1 MSIKAERKQTPGL
14 AASRKRS
21 RGGGGGGGGS
31 IPGLEVAVQQAL
43 GGETDMLRDL
53 AGSHPEFASVLQT
66 VTTSQSEDVILSA
79 DDRGAIWG
87 DVMTRAS
94 TIEETQAQLPGAQPV
109 AESLIAGTQPLPEAV
124 EINDTGPIESWSGV
138 ETDIAGSECAVDN
151 DRVSDLLAPELG
163 EDVSGL
169 EVHIDRSAWRVAST
183 YNADAVIIGSSV
195 FVHRRIEER
204 IATDLWGP
212 VAGADLVKRAGGL
225 IHLDW
230 KPPFAH
236 HSDSEVV
243 MTDGNYTIEM
253 KGHEVI
259 IFDQGGEQITR
270 IWGDPHVNEGGG
282 GDNWNFGDDS
292 TFILPD
298 GTKLCLD
305 TKETSPGVFYTVGVD
320 VLSGSD
326 RFHYG
331 VGGET
336 GITKDAVDWDESHAD
351 RSDAAHA
358 GIFALQGNNQ
368 WAKQDTDGAFYDV
381 MDESWQGYLND
392 KDVDVDRKKAAVGLT
407 EAQLAV
413 AGDKDIKDA
422 RAAEANKGREVTHT
436 HEDSA
441 QTNIWFAAQ
450 EVEVDRETGKVVKP
464 WRYMPQAVDIN
475 PRGEMNYI
483 PGIERE
489 MVRSDAHELGKQI
502 SGFVQDDI
510 GVDFS
515 YHNVHI
521 DREAWKVAWA
531 YNCDAVIWN
540 REVFI
545 AQDIAE
551 QAEDELA
558 MMPPPGQ
565 ATAAPER
572 QGFLTE
578 PKWKPPFA
586 KYNDSKIVMSQGGY
600 TIEMKGNETIVYDA
614 KGTQIT
620 RIWGDPHVNE
630 KNGGDNW
637 HFGNDST
644 FILPDGTKLCLD
656 TREVSPGIFVT
667 VGVDVLS
674 GSERYHYGEGDA
686 GGMTRDAI
694 AWDGQNADSKKGDS
708 SAGVFALQSNGEWA
722 IMAKDGKFYDITD
735 ESWQSYLKDKD
746 VDFDPNRM
754 AEGLTEE
761 QVAVADD
768 RDLAIKE
775 AAKAGGWGGSRS
787 ITSGGRRY
795 HRFERLH
802 IEAEVMAL
810 LMKDNVVERKRG

>member
-1 MSIKAERKQTPGL
+1 MSEKATRQQTP
-14 AASRKRS
+14 AIATSRR
-21 RGGGGGGGGS
+21 RGGGGGGTGG
-31 IPGLEVAVQQAL
+31 PAAGADLALQQAMAGDL
-43 GGETDMLRDL
+43 DMLRDL
-53 AGSHPEFASVLQT
+53 ADTNPQFASVLHT
-66 VTTSQSEDVILSA
+66 VISSRSTDMIFSNAGGGD
-79 DDRGAIWG
+79 AIWG
-87 DVMTRAS
+87 DVMTSAS
-94 TIEETQAQLPGAQPV
+94 TIEETRTQLPGAQPV
-109 AESLIAGTQPLPEAV
+109 AESLVEGSLPDAV
-124 EINDTGPIESWSGV
+124 EINDTGPVERWSGV
-138 ETDIAGSECAVDN
+138 QSDIESSEGAIDN
-151 DRVSDLLAPELG
+151 DRCAELLAPELG
-163 EDVSGL
+163 QDVSGF
-169 EVHIDRSAWRVAST
+169 EVHIDRSAWRVAAT
-183 YNADAVIIGSSV
+183 YNADAVILNGSV
-195 FVHRRIEER
+195 FVHRRVEEA
-204 IATDLWGP
+204 ISSDLYGP
-212 VAGADLVKRAGGL
+212 VAGADLVQRTGGL

-230 KPPFAH
+230 KPPFAK

-253 KGHEVI
+253 KGHETI
-259 IFDQGGEQITR
+259 IYDQSGNQITR

-282 GDNWNFGDDS
+282 GDNWHFGDDS

-305 TKETSPGVFYTVGVD
+305 TKETKPGVFYTVGVD

-336 GITKDAVDWDESHAD
+336 GITKDAVEWDEAHAD

-358 GIFALQGNNQ
+358 GIFALQSNNQ
-368 WAKQDTDGAFYDV
+368 WAKQDDDGNFYDIK
-381 MDESWQGYLND
+381 DESWKGYLAD
-392 KDVDVDRKKAAVGLT
+392 KDVDVDRQKAAVGLT

-422 RAAEANKGREVTHT
+422 RAGQNGNGGTSTQR

-441 QTNIWFAAQ
+441 KTNVWFAAQ
-450 EVEVDRETGKVVKP
+450 EVEVNRETGQVVNP
-464 WRYMPQAVDIN
+464 RRYMPLAVEIN
-475 PRGEMNYI
+475 PRGEPNYI

-489 MVRSDAHELGKQI
+489 MTRSVSHEMGAQI
-502 SGFVQDDI
+502 AGLIQPRV
-510 GVDFS
+510 GVDFAF
-515 YHNVHI
+515 HNVHI
-521 DREAWKVAWA
+521 DPEAWKVAHT

-558 MMPPPGQ
+558 MLPPPGQ
-565 ATAAPER
+565 AQEAGPER

-578 PKWKPPFA
+578 PKWHPPFC
-586 KYNDSKIVMSQGGY
+586 KHTDSKVVMTGGGN
-600 TIEMKGNETIVYDA
+600 TIEMKGHEVIVYDR
-614 KGTQIT
+614 KGKQIT

-630 KNGGDNW
+630 KEGGDNW

-656 TREVSPGIFVT
+656 TKEIKPGIFVT
-667 VGVDVLS
+667 VGVDVLA
-674 GSERYHYGEGDA
+674 GSERYHYGEGDDA
-686 GGMTRDAI
+686 GMTRDAI
-694 AWDGQNADSKKGDS
+694 AWDREHADKAEDDG

-722 IMAKDGKFYDITD
+722 IMANDGQFYDITD
-735 ESWQSYLKDKD
+735 ESWQDYLKDKD
-746 VDFDPNRM
+746 VDFDPNKL

-761 QVAVADD
+761 QIAVADD

-775 AAKAGGWGGSRS
+775 AAREGGWGTGRP
-787 ITSGGRRY
+787 TTRGGRRY
-795 HRFERLH
+795 HRFDRLH

-810 LMKDNVVERKRG
+810 LMQDDLIERKRS